1 MYSWFSTGRNC
12 PQRQRAGVTLVEIL
26 IVTVII
32 TLMAAVSFPVYKIIQ
47 QREKEKRLRKI
58 LASVRSALS
67 GSKSP
72 LSAREFVEGY
82 RTYVIAYGS
91 YLIENAL
98 EPPGANTIPAGQK
111 KKVKE
116 NFLKLAN
123 NEGFGYPESP
133 QKLVQGNIL
142 LKIDVPTG
150 SSGVNATYTVTIPV
164 DRRFVRNIPPHPFIG
179 WVPNARFEF
188 KAAVNTSGS
197 PTLPF
202 NSAAW
207 GTTASG
213 VTDIVSRGAGLALN
227 GSRTDDW

>member
-1 MYSWFSTGRNC
+1 MYRWFSAGRNT
-12 PQRQRAGVTLVEIL
+12 PERQRSGVTLVEIL
-26 IVTVII
+26 IVTVVI

-58 LASVRSALS
+58 LASVRSAIS

-72 LSAREFVEGY
+72 LSAREFIDGH
-82 RTYVIAYGS
+82 RTYVIAYGKE
-91 YLIENAL
+91 LINGISTTPL
-98 EPPGANTIPAGQK
+98 VNHIDKITANFIKMTN
-111 KKVKE
+111 V
-116 NFLKLAN
+116 
-123 NEGFGYPESP
+123 EGFGYPSTP
-133 QKLVQGNIL
+133 QKLLDG
-142 LKIDVPTG
+142 IDTITMYVPTG
-150 SSGVNATYTVTIPV
+150 LGGPNASFTMNIPV
-164 DRRFVRNIPPHPFIG
+164 DRRFIRHIPPHPFIG

-188 KAAVNTSGS
+188 KAAVNTSGL